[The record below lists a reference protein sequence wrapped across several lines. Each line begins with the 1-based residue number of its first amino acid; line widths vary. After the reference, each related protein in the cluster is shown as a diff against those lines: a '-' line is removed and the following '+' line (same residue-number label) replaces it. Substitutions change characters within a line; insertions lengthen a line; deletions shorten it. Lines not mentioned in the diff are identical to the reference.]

1 MPDPTPDSTPD
12 PSRSAAEHEVVAG
25 QQAEYEAD
33 AGQQADHE
41 ADARQQADH
50 EADARQ
56 RAEHEAGHQ
65 PGQQAGRQ
73 VDVGNRIE
81 GGRES
86 GSGRRAGDEQRVEAP
101 AADAE
106 SLLEAED
113 DGELELPYW
122 LTSTEEAANTTFLQM
137 VRRLPRLLREAW
149 LLAWRASRRT
159 TAAVLVLQLAAGVA
173 AAVGLISVVGV
184 FDGLLQAGPTPER
197 VRAAVPSLVL
207 LVVALAVRGLLTSA
221 ATAAHGRLSP
231 MVYEAAEMRLLDLTT
246 RVDLATFD
254 DPKWRDA
261 MERARDR
268 GIPAAQQVV
277 DFGIEVLT
285 NLVGLAAVAGV
296 LAVLH
301 PVLLPL
307 LVLAALPTGWAAVRA
322 ARLGYRS
329 QLKLIAVWRRQR
341 MLAYLLAA
349 REPAG
354 ELRAFTVRR
363 FLLAEVAR
371 LLRISTV
378 EEIRVVTRSVRGN
391 LYGQALS
398 GLVTGITYA
407 VLLWLLWTG
416 RMELAAGGAAA
427 YAINI
432 GIGKLRELAF
442 SVNRVYEQG
451 LYFSDFQ
458 GFCEL
463 SGQRAEAPADRSAP
477 ARFTEIK
484 LDDVTFSYPDAER
497 PAVDGVS
504 LTVRRGQIVALV
516 GENGSGKSTLAA
528 VLAGLYRPQQG
539 TVTWDGVDVTRLHPE
554 SLRDR
559 VAVVM
564 QEPTRWPLS
573 ARLNIVIGRHDR
585 RVSLEEVQQSARSG
599 DAHEF
604 VMELPRRYETLLSR
618 HFTDGADLSGGQW
631 QRLAVSRAFHR
642 DAPLLICDEPT
653 ANLDARAE
661 HDVYQ
666 RLRDL
671 AAGRTVVLITHRMA
685 SVREADRIYVLDH
698 GSVVEEGD
706 HEELMAADG
715 LYAQL
720 FTLQASAY
728 QSA

>member
-1 MPDPTPDSTPD
+1 M
-12 PSRSAAEHEVVAG
+12 
-25 QQAEYEAD
+25 
-33 AGQQADHE
+33 
-41 ADARQQADH
+41 
-50 EADARQ
+50 
-56 RAEHEAGHQ
+56 
-65 PGQQAGRQ
+65 
-73 VDVGNRIE
+73 
-81 GGRES
+81 
-86 GSGRRAGDEQRVEAP
+86 
-101 AADAE
+101 
-106 SLLEAED
+106 
-113 DGELELPYW
+113 ELPYW
-122 LTSTEEAANTTFLQM
+122 LTSTQEAANTDFSRML
-137 VRRLPRLLREAW
+137 RRLPRLLREAW
-149 LLAWRASRRT
+149 LLGWRASRRT
-159 TAAVLVLQLAAGVA
+159 TAAVLVLQLATGVA
-173 AAVGLISVVGV
+173 SAVGLISVVGV

-197 VRAAVPSLVL
+197 VRAAVPSLSL
-207 LVVALAVRGLLTSA
+207 LVLALAVRGLLRSA

-231 MVYEAAEMRLLDLTT
+231 MVYETAEMRLLDLTT

-254 DPKWRDA
+254 DPAWRDA
-261 MERARDR
+261 MQRARDR
-268 GIPAAQQVV
+268 GTMAAQQLV
-277 DFGIEVLT
+277 DQGIEVLT
-285 NLVGLAAVAGV
+285 SVIGLTAAAGV

-301 PVLLPL
+301 PALLPM
-307 LVLAALPTGWAAVRA
+307 LVLAVLPTGWAAVRA

-329 QLKLIAVWRRQR
+329 NLRLIAVWRRQR
-341 MLAYLLAA
+341 MLAHLMAE

-363 FLLAEVAR
+363 FLLVEVAR
-371 LLRISTV
+371 LLRATTE
-378 EEIRVVTRSVRGN
+378 EEIRVADRVVRTNVT
-391 LYGQALS
+391 GQALS
-398 GLVTGITYA
+398 GLATGLAYGM
-407 VLLWLLWTG
+407 LCWLLWTG
-416 RMELAAGGAAA
+416 RMELAAAGGAA

-432 GIGKLRELAF
+432 GIGKLSELTFA
-442 SVNRVYEQG
+442 VNRVYEQG
-451 LYFSDFQ
+451 LYFADFQ
-458 GFCEL
+458 GFTEL
-463 SGQRAEAPADRSAP
+463 SQERAEPSLERRAPERFEEIRLDR
-477 ARFTEIK
+477 
-484 LDDVTFSYPDAER
+484 VTFSYPEAER
-497 PAVDGVS
+497 PAVADVS
-504 LTVRRGQIVALV
+504 LTLRRGQIIALV

-539 TVTWDGVDVTRLHPE
+539 TVTWDGTDVGVMHPE
-554 SLRDR
+554 SIRER

-573 ARLNIVIGRHDR
+573 ARLNIAIGRHDR
-585 RVSLEEVQQSARSG
+585 PVSLNQVQESARAG

-604 VMELPRRYETLLSR
+604 VMELPRQYETLLSR

-661 HDVYQ
+661 HDVYR

-706 HEELMAADG
+706 HQELMAADG

>member
-1 MPDPTPDSTPD
+1 MPDDSDAPGRTETE
-12 PSRSAAEHEVVAG
+12 SAANAHH
-25 QQAEYEAD
+25 D
-33 AGQQADHE
+33 
-41 ADARQQADH
+41 DARPA
-50 EADARQ
+50 
-56 RAEHEAGHQ
+56 
-65 PGQQAGRQ
+65 
-73 VDVGNRIE
+73 
-81 GGRES
+81 
-86 GSGRRAGDEQRVEAP
+86 GSGHGDEERP
-101 AADAE
+101 AGSGHGDEERPAGSGHGDEERPAGSGHGDDVRAAGKGGGGAASDRSE
-106 SLLEAED
+106 VLLEAEE
-113 DGELELPYW
+113 DGELAVPYW
-122 LTSTEEAANTTFLQM
+122 LTSTEEAANTTFLRM
-137 VRRLPRLLREAW
+137 LRRLPRLLRDAW
-149 LLAWRASRRT
+149 LLAWRASART
-159 TAAVLVLQLAAGVA
+159 TAAVLVLQLTAGVA
-173 AAVGLISVVGV
+173 AALGLISVVGV
-184 FDGLLQAGPTPER
+184 FEGLLQAGPTPER
-197 VRAAVPSLVL
+197 VRAAVPSLL
-207 LVVALAVRGLLTSA
+207 FLVGTFAVRGILTSA

-231 MVYEAAEMRLLDLTT
+231 MVFEAAEMRLLDLTT

-254 DPKWRDA
+254 DPEWRDS

-268 GIPAAQQVV
+268 GIPAAQQMV
-277 DFGIEVLT
+277 DVGVEVLT
-285 NLVGLAAVAGV
+285 NTVGLVAAAGV

-307 LVLAALPTGWAAVRA
+307 LALAALPTGWAAVRA

-329 QLKLIAVWRRQR
+329 ELRLIAVWRRQR
-341 MLAYLLAA
+341 MLTHMLAA

-371 LLRISTV
+371 LLRISTT
-378 EEIRVVTRSVRGN
+378 EEVRVVTQQVRSN

-398 GLVTGITYA
+398 GLVSGVTYA

-416 RMELAAGGAAA
+416 RMDLAAGGAAG

-442 SVNRVYEQG
+442 SVNRVYENG
-451 LYFSDFQ
+451 LYFAGFQ

-463 SGQRAEAPADRSAP
+463 SLDRAEPAPDRHAP
-477 ARFTEIK
+477 ARFTEIV
-484 LDDVTFSYPDAER
+484 LDGVTFSYPDAER

-504 LTVRRGQIVALV
+504 LTLRRGQIIALV

-539 TVTWDGVDVTRLHPE
+539 TVTWDGADVSRLHPE

-573 ARLNIVIGRHDR
+573 ARLNIAIGRHDQPATLE
-585 RVSLEEVQQSARSG
+585 RVQDSARAG

-604 VMELPRRYETLLSR
+604 VMELPRKYDTLLSR

-685 SVREADRIYVLDH
+685 SVREADRIIVMDH
-698 GSVVEEGD
+698 GRIVEEGG
-706 HEELMAADG
+706 HEELMAAGG
-715 LYAQL
+715 LYEQL